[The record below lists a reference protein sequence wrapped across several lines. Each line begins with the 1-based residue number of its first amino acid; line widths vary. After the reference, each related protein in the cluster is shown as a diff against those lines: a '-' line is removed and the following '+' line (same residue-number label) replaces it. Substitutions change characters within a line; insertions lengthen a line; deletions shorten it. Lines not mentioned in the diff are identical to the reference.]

1 MNNGSL
7 IDQNEKLIEL
17 LKHSTTKLSA
27 KKIDRF
33 SNMIVMIQHKSERKQ
48 LVIKGNITINQL
60 KENCLVINYSI
71 VFIKQRL
78 FGLKSMKT
86 QLFYNGYE
94 MKDSD
99 LLSIYAIEN
108 ATFLY
113 MITEEVEVEM

>member
-1 MNNGSL
+1 
-7 IDQNEKLIEL
+7 
-17 LKHSTTKLSA
+17 
-27 KKIDRF
+27 
-33 SNMIVMIQHKSERKQ
+33 MIQHKSERKQ

-99 LLSIYAIEN
+99 LLSVYAIEN

>member
-1 MNNGSL
+1 
-7 IDQNEKLIEL
+7 
-17 LKHSTTKLSA
+17 
-27 KKIDRF
+27 
-33 SNMIVMIQHKSERKQ
+33 
-48 LVIKGNITINQL
+48 
-60 KENCLVINYSI
+60 
-71 VFIKQRL
+71 
-78 FGLKSMKT
+78 MKT

>member
-48 LVIKGNITINQL
+48 CRPVFQ
-60 KENCLVINYSI
+60 I
-71 VFIKQRL
+71 VP
-78 FGLKSMKT
+78 
-86 QLFYNGYE
+86 
-94 MKDSD
+94 
-99 LLSIYAIEN
+99 
-108 ATFLY
+108 
-113 MITEEVEVEM
+113 